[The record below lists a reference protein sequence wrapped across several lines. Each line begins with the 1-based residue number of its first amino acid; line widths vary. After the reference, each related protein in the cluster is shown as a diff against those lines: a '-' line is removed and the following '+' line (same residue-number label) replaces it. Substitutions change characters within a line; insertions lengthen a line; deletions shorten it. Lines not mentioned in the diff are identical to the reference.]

1 MNTPVTT
8 EEQAK
13 QIACEYLAKSKA
25 PYERCV
31 GAVRTS
37 TLDRDLW
44 TTLAEKDLWIVYF
57 DSKKRPKVPAQSPD
71 LIIIEIDPATG
82 KAEAFPT
89 L

>member
-13 QIACEYLAKSKA
+13 QIACEYLAKRKA
-25 PYERCV
+25 PYERYV

-37 TLDRDLW
+37 TLDRNLW
-44 TTLAEKDLWIVYF
+44 PDAEKDLWIVYF
-57 DSKKRPKVPAQSPD
+57 DSKKRPGVLAQSPD